1 MVINGG
7 LTSGKLLH
15 NYGKSQF
22 LLETSSISMAIFN
35 SKLLNYQRVNGW
47 GSKNMWHPRVT
58 MVV

>member
-1 MVINGG
+1 MINGG

-22 LLETSSISMAIFN
+22 LMEKSSISMAIFN
-35 SKLLNYQRVNGW
+35 SKLLNYQRVDGR
-47 GSKNMWHPRVT
+47 GSKNMWHPRVA